1 MLSVE
6 ALRSPQA
13 FRSSAGEWRGSAPA
27 AARSVRRRHRLGAGL
42 RLLALA
48 VPLLLLPTLAR
59 AHYWGSPYGG
69 GYGSPYGGG
78 YGSPYGGGYGSPYGG
93 GYGSPYGGGYNA
105 RPYYGA
111 PYPRQWGGPSADD
124 DDTPRYGG
132 VLSGGGRPA
141 IAPLTPRTISF
152 PSSFPVHSIVID
164 TAGRQLFFVLST
176 SEALYYP
183 ISVGREGFAWTG
195 TETISRKAE
204 WPDWYPPE
212 EMRERDYRLPEK
224 MTGGIKNPLGAMALY
239 LGKTLYRIHGTNDAK
254 SIGRAASSGC
264 FRMLNGYVID
274 LASRAEIG
282 TVVTVV
288 GRLPADL
295 QRRVAEQVGPT
306 KAAAPQT
313 ERRL

>member
-1 MLSVE
+1 L
-6 ALRSPQA
+6 
-13 FRSSAGEWRGSAPA
+13 RSSAGEPRRSAR
-27 AARSVRRRHRLGAGL
+27 AARESGRARQGLAL
-42 RLLALA
+42 RLLAIA
-48 VPLLLLPTLAR
+48 APLLLLP
-59 AHYWGSPYGG
+59 AHAFAQYYGG

-93 GYGSPYGGGYNA
+93 GYGPPYGGYP

-111 PYPRQWGGPSADD
+111 PYPRNWSGPWSDD
-124 DDTPRYGG
+124 EDGPRYGPPS
-132 VLSGGGRPA
+132 VLSGGQRPA
-141 IAPLTPRTISF
+141 ITPLSPRTISF

-164 TAGRQLFFVLST
+164 TAGRQLFYVLSA

-288 GRLPADL
+288 ARLPPDL
-295 QRRVAEQVGPT
+295 RGRVAEQVGAT
-306 KAAAPQT
+306 KAAAPQG